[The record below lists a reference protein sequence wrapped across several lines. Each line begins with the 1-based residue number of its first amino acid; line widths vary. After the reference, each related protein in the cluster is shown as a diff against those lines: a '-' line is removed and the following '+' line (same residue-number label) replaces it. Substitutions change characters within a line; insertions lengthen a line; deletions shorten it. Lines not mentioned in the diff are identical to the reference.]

1 MLQRIPQGV
10 VEKQGEIYV
19 GSCYEVG
26 TTCEGRTVEET
37 FANLRELTW
46 RALEHPAAEGGDTR
60 EVGA

>member
-19 GSCYEVG
+19 GACYEVG
-26 TTCEGRTVEET
+26 TTCEGRTVEEA

-46 RALEHPAAEGGDTR
+46 RALEHQTAESGDTR
-60 EVGA
+60 EVGG